1 MITLFKYS
9 QKNNKDLTKS
19 YWNGKE
25 RIGYTSIQ
33 VSPKDADKYLAKGY
47 TRKLPV
53 KTVRKAN
60 VDKVENTAKSLKGDE
75 G

>member
-1 MITLFKYS
+1 MITLFKYN
-9 QKNNKDLTKS
+9 QKNNQDLTKS

-47 TRKLPV
+47 TRELPT